1 MRRGTLA
8 VRMNKPWIDLN
19 EFSLGKIASHLGVYQ
34 LANKNYEIVY
44 IGVANAMTKFGL
56 KGELLS
62 FLNRK
67 QFGACYFRIEVN
79 MAYKTRYVE
88 LLQVF
93 YYDHKQLPIGNT
105 DIDPGS
111 LGQLRPGGDD
121 NNKY

>member
-1 MRRGTLA
+1 MA

-19 EFSLGKIASHLGVYQ
+19 ELNLGKIACHLGVYQ
-34 LANKNYEIVY
+34 LANKNYDIVY
-44 IGVANAMTKFGL
+44 IGVANAMTKFCL

-67 QFGACYFRIEVN
+67 QLGACYFRSEVN

-93 YYDHKQLPIGNT
+93 YYDHKRLPIGNT
-105 DIDPGS
+105 DIDPAS
-111 LGQLRPGGDD
+111 LGQLRPGGDA
-121 NNKY
+121 NQKF

>member
-1 MRRGTLA
+1 MA

-19 EFSLGKIASHLGVYQ
+19 EISLGKIACHLGVYQ

-67 QFGACYFRIEVN
+67 QLGACYFRSEVN

-93 YYDHKQLPIGNT
+93 YYDHKRLPIGNT
-105 DIDPGS
+105 DIEPAS
-111 LGQLRPGGDD
+111 LGQLRPGGFDHQ
-121 NNKY
+121 KF